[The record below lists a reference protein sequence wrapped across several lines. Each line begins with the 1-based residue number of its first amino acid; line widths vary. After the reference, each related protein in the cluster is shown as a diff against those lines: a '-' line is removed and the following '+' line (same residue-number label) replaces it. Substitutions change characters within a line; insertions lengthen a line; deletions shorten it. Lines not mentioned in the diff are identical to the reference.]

1 MRANTYVCVST
12 QMSRACIRT
21 VQFDMGT
28 LSVLIRVYVYS
39 CLFLMCTNIYVLC
52 FASILQIF
60 MSVFRSVCDCACSKA
75 DGAPFGTVY
84 VMPANALCC
93 CRLPIAISSPLFCR
107 RSSLLRA
114 GVGANTENA
123 EWDCTEAAAAGG
135 CLSTGLFASLKAS
148 DFGSLEAT
156 DPTDCLVTAS
166 AFSFKGML

>member
-1 MRANTYVCVST
+1 MFYVLLAFC
-12 QMSRACIRT
+12 R
-21 VQFDMGT
+21 F
-28 LSVLIRVYVYS
+28 S
-39 CLFLMCTNIYVLC
+39 CLFSGVYAIVHVHY
-52 FASILQIF
+52 
-60 MSVFRSVCDCACSKA
+60 KA

-107 RSSLLRA
+107 RSSLLCA

-135 CLSTGLFASLKAS
+135 CLSTGLFASLETS

-156 DPTDCLVTAS
+156 DPTDRLVTAS
-166 AFSFKGML
+166 AFSFKGMLQSKP